1 VERRLAAILAAD
13 VVGYS
18 RLIEADEAGTLAALK
33 ERWRNVFTPLV
44 TQHHGRV
51 VRVMGDGV
59 LVEFA
64 SAVNA
69 VQCGIDLQKRMGE
82 LNIGLPDDRC
92 VVLRMG
98 ITLGDVIVDGGNLY
112 GEGVNVAARLEA
124 MAEPG
129 GLCISGSVYD
139 QIKRKLGADFVDIG
153 LQSLKNMADPVHV
166 YRMRPRSPAGQR
178 EDEADDAPLAL
189 PAEPSIAILPFV
201 NMSNEPEHEFFA
213 DGLTED
219 LITDLSQAPGLFVIA
234 RSSSFA
240 YQGKRVDVRTIAR
253 DLGVRHIL
261 EGSAR
266 RAAGRVRINVQL
278 IDATGGGHLLADS
291 FDRRLEDIFE
301 VRDEVVAKVVEA
313 LVGPLTTEIPK
324 RKRPANLDAY
334 DLCVRG
340 RALIWRS
347 PLAGGKA
354 RLLFERA
361 IALDPGFAEAHRW
374 LAVILQ
380 TAWLSGEPTEPNRR
394 LALATAQKAAELD
407 PNDSGTRW
415 VFGILLTREQR
426 WMEADAEFATAL
438 GLGPSNADAWAFSSE
453 LMLLS
458 GRPAEA
464 IARIR
469 KAIRLNPHPPGWY
482 YWFLGGAEYLDG
494 QYDRA
499 VKTLR
504 REETYRTV
512 SRRTLAASL
521 AQLGRLDEARREA
534 EFFMASNP
542 DFTIS
547 DWADSNPFRDK
558 AAGQHFVD
566 GYQKAGLPE

>member
-1 VERRLAAILAAD
+1 LERRLAAILAAD
-13 VVGYS
+13 VVNYS

-33 ERWRNVFTPLV
+33 ERWRNILNPLV
-44 TQHHGRV
+44 TQYHGRV
-51 VRVMGDGV
+51 VRMIGDGI

-69 VQCGIDLQKRMGE
+69 VKCGIDLQRRMGE
-82 LNIGLPDDRC
+82 LNIGLSEDRR
-92 VVLRMG
+92 VVLRAG
-98 ITLGDVIVDGGNLY
+98 INLGDVVVDDGDLY

-139 QIKRKLGADFVDIG
+139 QIKRKLEAGFVDIG
-153 LQSLKNMADPVHV
+153 PQSLKNMADQVRV
-166 YRMRPRSPAGQR
+166 YRMHPGSPAGQR
-178 EDEADDAPLAL
+178 GDEADRVPLPL
-189 PAEPSIAILPFV
+189 PAEPSIAILPFA

-240 YQGKRVDVRTIAR
+240 HRDKPVDVRTVAR

-261 EGSAR
+261 EGSTR

-278 IDATGGGHLLADS
+278 TDATGGGHLLTDR
-291 FDRRLEDIFE
+291 FDRRLEDIFK
-301 VRDEVVAKVVEA
+301 VQDEVVAKVADV
-313 LVGPLTTEIPK
+313 VGPLTAGIPK

-340 RALIWRS
+340 RALIWQS
-347 PLAGGKA
+347 PLAGAEA

-380 TAWLSGEPTEPNRR
+380 TAWLRGEPVEPNRR
-394 LALATAQKAAELD
+394 VALATAQKAAELD
-407 PNDSGTRW
+407 PNDAGTRW

-426 WMEADAEFATAL
+426 WMEADTEFAAAL
-438 GLGPSNADAWAFSSE
+438 ELGPSNADAWAFSSE
-453 LMLLS
+453 LMVLS

-499 VKTLR
+499 VTTLR
-504 REETYRTV
+504 REETYRTI

-547 DWADSNPFRDK
+547 DWAESSPFRDK
-558 AAGQHFVD
+558 AAGQHFAD